1 MRGFVPSSNSL
12 SMGVPCHLFLIEVV
26 EDEACSGLQLG
37 LSVAFVIGGRLHILY
52 WRERTT

>member
-1 MRGFVPSSNSL
+1 MRGFVPSSNSI